1 MAGGLIVILPAAG
14 LRTRLYPSFYPKE
27 LLTVA
32 FAREAGEPALRP
44 VLAIELALRAM
55 GEAGIARCQV
65 VVSAAKWEVLR
76 YLGDGRRHGIDIAYL
91 VQAEPRGLADAVDRG
106 HAWTRDACVC
116 MAMPDTVLQPADA
129 IGRVKGKLAAAGA
142 DLVLGVFPSAHPEQ
156 QGPVRLGDGG
166 RVLEVLDKPV
176 ATDLRNT
183 WGVAA
188 WSPAFGALL
197 HSALA
202 AGGAGEPP
210 ALGAI
215 FDLAVRRGLDVR
227 AECFADGTYVD
238 IGTPEGLHAA
248 LALAA
253 HNLEE
258 SDP

>member
-1 MAGGLIVILPAAG
+1 
-14 LRTRLYPSFYPKE
+14 SFYPKE

-32 FAREAGEPALRP
+32 FAREAGEAALRP

-76 YLGDGRRHGIDIAYL
+76 YLGDGRRHGVDIAYL

-106 HAWTRDACVC
+106 HAWTRGASVC
-116 MAMPDTVLQPADA
+116 MAMPDTVLHPADA
-129 IGRVKGKLAAAGA
+129 IGRVKAKLVAAGA
-142 DLVLGVFPSAHPEQ
+142 DLILGVFPSGHPEQ
-156 QGPVRLGDGG
+156 QGPVRFAADG
-166 RVLEVLDKPV
+166 RVLEVLDKPA

-188 WSPAFGALL
+188 WSPAFGTLL
-197 HSALA
+197 HATLA
-202 AGGAGEPP
+202 AGGAGAQP

-227 AECFADGTYVD
+227 AEYFADGSYVD

-253 HNLEE
+253 HNLEA